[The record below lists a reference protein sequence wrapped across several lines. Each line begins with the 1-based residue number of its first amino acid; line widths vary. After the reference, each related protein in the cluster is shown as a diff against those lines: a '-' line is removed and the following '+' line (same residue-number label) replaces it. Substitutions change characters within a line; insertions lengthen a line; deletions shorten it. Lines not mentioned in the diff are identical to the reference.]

1 MKRKVLIGSII
12 LLVFFSL
19 IRISSAVIAAPAA
32 QVQQFTTPTPGPDG
46 RIIYIVKA
54 NDTCSLISILTGVSV
69 DLIRQMNKLG
79 ENCIVFEGQELV
91 IGVGGPSQPTST
103 LLPST
108 QEPTSIIPSATPFFG
123 NAQVCV
129 AVYLD
134 VNGDGL
140 RQANIDEFD
149 AYVLEGTEPTIQ
161 GGAVSLTGLTG
172 VFSETLNTQAG
183 LDPVCFTEVPEGKYT
198 VSAAIPDGF
207 NPTTDTSYELS
218 VKPGDL
224 AYVSFGAQS
233 AGQSSQANNAGGKS
247 PLLGILGAI
256 LLLGG
261 VGIGIYA
268 FRSRR

>member
-1 MKRKVLIGSII
+1 MKRKIFIGTII

-19 IRISSAVIAAPAA
+19 IRISTAVIAAPIT
-32 QVQQFTTPTPGPDG
+32 QVQQFNTPTPGPDG

-91 IGVGGPSQPTST
+91 IGVGGPAAATST
-103 LLPST
+103 LPPST

-123 NAQVCV
+123 NAEVCV

-149 AYVLEGTEPTIQ
+149 AYVFEGTEPTIQ
-161 GGAVSLTGLTG
+161 GGAVSITSLTG
-172 VFSETLNTQAG
+172 VFSETLNTLAG
-183 LDPVCFTEVPEGKYT
+183 LDPVCFTDVPEGKYT
-198 VSAAIPDGF
+198 VSAAIPEGF
-207 NPTTDTSYELS
+207 NPTTDTSFELS
-218 VKPGDL
+218 VKPGDT

-233 AGQSSQANNAGGKS
+233 SGQNTQTTSGGSKS
-247 PLLGILGAI
+247 PLLGVLGAI

-261 VGIGIYA
+261 VGVGVYA
-268 FRSRR
+268 FRARK

>member
-1 MKRKVLIGSII
+1 MKRKFLIGTII
-12 LLVFFSL
+12 LLVFIPL
-19 IRISSAVIAAPAA
+19 LRISSEVIAAPVT

-54 NDTCSLISILTGVSV
+54 NDTCSLISILTGVSI

-91 IGVGGPSQPTST
+91 IGVGGPSEATAT
-103 LLPST
+103 LALFT

-123 NAQVCV
+123 NAELCV

-149 AYVLEGTEPTIQ
+149 AYVLEGTEPTIG
-161 GGAVSLTGLTG
+161 GGAVSLTSMTG
-172 VFSETLNTQAG
+172 VYSATLDTLTG
-183 LDPVCFTEVPEGKYT
+183 LDPVCFTDVPEGKYT
-198 VSAAIPDGF
+198 VSAAVPEGF
-207 NPTTDTSYELS
+207 NPTTDTSFELQLN
-218 VKPGDL
+218 PGDL
-224 AYVSFGAQS
+224 AYASFGAQS
-233 AGQSSQANNAGGKS
+233 KGQNSQVSGSGSQS
-247 PLLGILGAI
+247 PLLGVLGML

-261 VGIGIYA
+261 IGIGIYA